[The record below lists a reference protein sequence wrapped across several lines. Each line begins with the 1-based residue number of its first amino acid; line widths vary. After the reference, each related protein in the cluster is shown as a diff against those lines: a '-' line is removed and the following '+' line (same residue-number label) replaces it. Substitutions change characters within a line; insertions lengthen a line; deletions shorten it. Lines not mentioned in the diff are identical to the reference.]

1 VQAPSLQ
8 GLSPAFQQHLKQLFA
23 NRTWA
28 FVPVLS
34 PEGIWGLGVAV
45 AKQHGYYPIPLGE
58 CCAARVQGAYE
69 AIAAYAVELNL
80 ATLGLEPAAAGE
92 IIASARS
99 APAPAATPNSEDLA
113 A

>member
-1 VQAPSLQ
+1 MQAPSLQ
-8 GLSPAFQQHLKQLFA
+8 GLSPSFQQHLKQRFA
-23 NRTWA
+23 NTVWA
-28 FVPVLS
+28 YVPVLS

-45 AKQHGYYPIPLGE
+45 AKEHGYRPIPLSE
-58 CCAARVQGAYE
+58 CCAPRIQGAYE

-80 ATLGLEPAAAGE
+80 STLGLEPAAAGE

-99 APAPAATPNSEDLA
+99 APAPVATSDSDGLA